1 MPHETSSRAA
11 QGRIPAGL
19 SDRERVARLRLIRTE
34 NVGPITFR
42 QLLDRFGNAERAVD
56 ALPEL
61 ARRGGRHRPLKVP
74 PVASAAQEIEA
85 NDRAGATLVVFGD
98 PDYPAALAAVEDAPG
113 AFSLI
118 GHPHL
123 LASRVL
129 AIVGARNAS
138 MNGRRLAASLAR
150 DIGAGGY
157 AVASGLA
164 RGIDGAAHEGSL
176 ESGTIAVV
184 AGGIDVIY
192 PPEHTGLF
200 NRIAGAGAIIAEQPI
215 GTTPQARHF
224 PSRNRIIA
232 GLSLGVLVVEAANRS
247 GSLITAR
254 RALDQGRE
262 VFAVPGSPLD
272 PRCGGTNGLIKE
284 GAAFLVESA
293 DDVLRILDGLPQ
305 RKLGEPSS
313 RDWEGF
319 GGGEPFDTAAI
330 AVAET
335 DRRLVLEALGSEP
348 VAVDEL
354 IRGCQLSAPI
364 VATVLLEAEL
374 AGLIDRHPGNQV
386 SRRMDVPA

>member
-1 MPHETSSRAA
+1 MPPDTAHRPS
-11 QGRIPAGL
+11 PANL
-19 SDRERVARLRLIRTE
+19 SERERIDRLRLIRTE

-42 QLLDRFGNAERAVD
+42 QLLERYGSAERAIA
-56 ALPEL
+56 ALPDL
-61 ARRGGRHRPLKVP
+61 ARRGGRRTPLRVP
-74 PVASAAQEIEA
+74 SVASAGREVEDNA
-85 NDRAGATLVVFGD
+85 RVGATLIVYGD
-98 PDYPAALAAVEDAPG
+98 AAYPPALAAVEDAPG

-118 GHPHL
+118 GHPH
-123 LASRVL
+123 VL
-129 AIVGARNAS
+129 AQRAVAVVGARNAS
-138 MNGRRLAASLAR
+138 MNGRKLASVLSR
-150 DIGAGGY
+150 EIGRGGY
-157 AVASGLA
+157 TVVSGLA
-164 RGIDGAAHEGSL
+164 RGIDAAAHEGSL
-176 ESGTIAVV
+176 ESGTVAVV

-192 PPEHTGLF
+192 PPEHTDLF
-200 NRIAGAGAIIAEQPI
+200 HRIAEAGAIVAEQPV

-293 DDVLRILDGLPQ
+293 DDVLRVLDGMPQ
-305 RKLGEPSS
+305 RKLGEPQG
-313 RDWEGF
+313 RDWEGSY
-319 GGGEPFDTAAI
+319 GGEALDPPALELD
-330 AVAET
+330 
-335 DRRLVLEALGSEP
+335 DRVRATVLDALSSEP

>member
-1 MPHETSSRAA
+1 MSSATARDTA
-11 QGRIPAGL
+11 PARL
-19 SDRERVARLRLIRTE
+19 ADRERIARLRLIRTE

-42 QLLDRFGNAERAVD
+42 QLIERFGTAQQAIA
-56 ALPEL
+56 ALPDL
-61 ARRGGRHRPLKVP
+61 ARRGGRRHPLRVP
-74 PVASAAQEIEA
+74 SIAVAERELEDTA
-85 NDRAGATLVVFGD
+85 RAGANLVVYGD
-98 PDYPAALAAVEDAPG
+98 PSYPPALAAIEDAPG

-118 GHPHL
+118 GHAHL
-123 LASRVL
+123 LAERAV

-138 MNGRRLAASLAR
+138 MNGRKLAHALAR
-150 DIGAGGY
+150 EIGLGGY

-164 RGIDGAAHEGSL
+164 RGIDGAAHEGAL
-176 ESGTIAVV
+176 ESGTLAVV

-192 PPEHTGLF
+192 PPEHTDLF
-200 NRIAGAGAIIAEQPI
+200 HRIADSGAVIAEQPV

-232 GLSLGVLVVEAANRS
+232 GLSLGVLVVEAASRS

-254 RALDQGRE
+254 QALDQGRE

-272 PRCGGTNGLIKE
+272 PRCGGTNSLIKE

-293 DDVLRILDGLPQ
+293 DDVLRILDGLSQ
-305 RKLGEPSS
+305 RKLEEPQR
-313 RDWEGF
+313 RDWEGSYD
-319 GGGEPFDTAAI
+319 GKALDTPTI
-330 AVAET
+330 AVDET
-335 DRRLVLEALGSEP
+335 ARHLVLEALGCAP

-386 SRRMDVPA
+386 SRRMDIPT

>member
-1 MPHETSSRAA
+1 MPRDCD
-11 QGRIPAGL
+11 PATL
-19 SDRERVARLRLIRTE
+19 TDRERLARLRLIRTE
-34 NVGPITFR
+34 NVGPMTFR
-42 QLLDRFGNAERAVD
+42 QLVERFGSAQDAID
-56 ALPEL
+56 ALPDL
-61 ARRGGRHRPLKVP
+61 ARRGGRRRPLRVP
-74 PVASAAQEIEA
+74 SPDTAEREMEA
-85 NDRAGATLVVFGD
+85 NARAGARIVVFGD
-98 PDYPAALAAVEDAPG
+98 AAYPRALAAIEDAP
-113 AFSLI
+113 AAISVV

-123 LASRVL
+123 LSTRSL

-138 MNGRRLAASLAR
+138 MNGRRLAASLAQA
-150 DIGAGGY
+150 IGSGDY
-157 AVASGLA
+157 RIASGLA

-176 ESGTIAVV
+176 ETGTIAVV

-192 PPEHTGLF
+192 PPEHEALYH
-200 NRIAGAGAIIAEQPI
+200 RIADAGAIVAEQPI

-232 GLSLGVLVVEAANRS
+232 GLSLGVLVVEAATRS

-272 PRCGGTNGLIKE
+272 PRCAGTNGLIKE

-293 DDVLRILDGLPQ
+293 EDILRVLDGLPETD
-305 RKLGEPSS
+305 LGEPIA
-313 RDWEGF
+313 RDWQPLFAADGPGRGGF
-319 GGGEPFDTAAI
+319 QIDETA
-330 AVAET
+330 
-335 DRRLVLEALGSEP
+335 RRTVLDALGLEP
-348 VAVDEL
+348 VPVDEL

-386 SRRMDVPA
+386 SRRMDAPA

>member
-1 MPHETSSRAA
+1 MSSATARDTA
-11 QGRIPAGL
+11 PARL
-19 SDRERVARLRLIRTE
+19 ADRERIARLRLIRTE

-42 QLLDRFGNAERAVD
+42 QLLERFGSAEKAIA

-61 ARRGGRHRPLKVP
+61 ARRGGRRHPLRVP
-74 PVASAAQEIEA
+74 SVAAAERELEDTA
-85 NDRAGATLVVFGD
+85 RVGAALVVYGD
-98 PDYPAALAAVEDAPG
+98 PAYPPALAAVEDAPG

-118 GHPHL
+118 GHAHL
-123 LASRVL
+123 LAARAV

-138 MNGRRLAASLAR
+138 MNGRKLAHVLAR
-150 DIGAGGY
+150 EIGLGGY

-164 RGIDGAAHEGSL
+164 RGIDGSAHEGAL
-176 ESGTIAVV
+176 ESGTLAVV

-192 PPEHTGLF
+192 PPEHTDLF
-200 NRIAGAGAIIAEQPI
+200 HRIAETGAVIAEQPV

-232 GLSLGVLVVEAANRS
+232 GLSLGVLVVEAASRS

-293 DDVLRILDGLPQ
+293 SDVLRILDGLPQ
-305 RKLGEPSS
+305 RKLGEPQR
-313 RDWEGF
+313 RDWEGSYD
-319 GGGEPFDTAAI
+319 GEALDTPTI
-330 AVAET
+330 DVDET
-335 DRRLVLEALGSEP
+335 ARRRVLEALGCEP

-386 SRRMDVPA
+386 SRRMDIPT

>member
-1 MPHETSSRAA
+1 MSSATARDTS
-11 QGRIPAGL
+11 PATL
-19 SDRERVARLRLIRTE
+19 SERERISRLRLIRTE

-42 QLLDRFGNAERAVD
+42 QLLERFGSAERAIA
-56 ALPEL
+56 ALPDL
-61 ARRGGRHRPLKVP
+61 ARRGGRRHPLRVP
-74 PVASAAQEIEA
+74 SIAAAEREVEDNARI
-85 NDRAGATLVVFGD
+85 GAYLVVYGD
-98 PDYPAALAAVEDAPG
+98 PAYPPALAAVEDAPG
-113 AFSLI
+113 AFSLF
-118 GHPHL
+118 GHAHL
-123 LASRVL
+123 LAARTV
-129 AIVGARNAS
+129 AVVGARNAS
-138 MNGRRLAASLAR
+138 MNGRKLALVLAR
-150 DIGAGGY
+150 EIGRGGY

-164 RGIDGAAHEGSL
+164 RGIDGAAHEGAL
-176 ESGTIAVV
+176 ESGTVAVV

-192 PPEHTGLF
+192 PPEHSDLF
-200 NRIAGAGAIIAEQPI
+200 RRIAEAGAIVAEQPV

-232 GLSLGVLVVEAANRS
+232 GLSLGVLVVEAATRS

-293 DDVLRILDGLPQ
+293 EDVLRILDGLPQ
-305 RKLGEPSS
+305 RKFGEPQG
-313 RDWEGF
+313 RDWEGSYDR
-319 GGGEPFDTAAI
+319 EALDTPTIEVDESA
-330 AVAET
+330 
-335 DRRLVLEALGSEP
+335 RRHVLEALSSEP

-386 SRRMDVPA
+386 SRRMDIPT

>member
-1 MPHETSSRAA
+1 MPRNPS
-11 QGRIPAGL
+11 PARL

-34 NVGPITFR
+34 NVGPVTFR
-42 QLLDRFGNAERAVD
+42 QIIERFGSAARAID
-56 ALPEL
+56 ALPDL
-61 ARRGGRHRPLKVP
+61 ARRGGRRRPLAVP
-74 PVASAAQEIEA
+74 SIAAAEREMA
-85 NDRAGATLVVFGD
+85 ETAEVGAELVVFGD
-98 PDYPAALAAVEDAPG
+98 PAYPPALAAIEDAPG
-113 AFSLI
+113 AFSMI
-118 GHPHL
+118 GHAHL
-123 LASRVL
+123 LCHRII

-138 MNGRRLAASLAR
+138 MNGRRLAAALSREL
-150 DIGAGGY
+150 GAAGY
-157 AVASGLA
+157 VVASGLA
-164 RGIDGAAHEGSL
+164 RGIDGAAHEGAL
-176 ESGTIAVV
+176 ETGTVAAV

-192 PPEHTGLF
+192 PPEHTDLF
-200 NRIAGAGAIIAEQPI
+200 HRIAESGAIIAEQPV

-232 GLSLGVLVVEAANRS
+232 GLSLGVLVVEAATRS

-262 VFAVPGSPLD
+262 VFAIPGSPLD

-293 DDVLRILDGLPQ
+293 RDVLQVLDGLPE
-305 RKLGEPSS
+305 RNLHEPAG
-313 RDWEGF
+313 RDWEASYSS
-319 GGGEPFDTAAI
+319 EPL
-330 AVAET
+330 ET
-335 DRRLVLEALGSEP
+335 PTMEIDERTRQEVLGALGSEP

-386 SRRMDVPA
+386 SRRMDVPV

>member
-1 MPHETSSRAA
+1 MPSEPARALS
-11 QGRIPAGL
+11 PARL
-19 SDRERVARLRLIRTE
+19 SDRERIGRLRLIRTE

-42 QLLDRFGNAERAVD
+42 QLLERFGSAERAIA
-56 ALPEL
+56 ALPVL
-61 ARRGGRHRPLKVP
+61 ARRGGRRHPLRVP
-74 PVASAAQEIEA
+74 SISAAEREIEETA
-85 NDRAGATLVVFGD
+85 RAGAALVVYGD
-98 PDYPAALAAVEDAPG
+98 AAYPPALAAIEDAPG

-118 GHPHL
+118 GHPH
-123 LASRVL
+123 VL
-129 AIVGARNAS
+129 AERAVAVVGARNAS
-138 MNGRRLAASLAR
+138 MNGRRLATVLAR
-150 DIGAGGY
+150 EIGRGGY
-157 AVASGLA
+157 AVVSGLA
-164 RGIDGAAHEGSL
+164 RGIDGAAHEGAL
-176 ESGTIAVV
+176 ESGTVAVV

-192 PPEHTGLF
+192 PPEHTDLYH
-200 NRIAGAGAIIAEQPI
+200 RIAEAGAIIAEQPV

-232 GLSLGVLVVEAANRS
+232 GLSLGVLVVEAASRS

-293 DDVLRILDGLPQ
+293 DDVLRVLDGLPQ
-305 RKLGEPSS
+305 RKLGEPQG
-313 RDWEGF
+313 RDWEGSYD
-319 GGGEPFDTAAI
+319 GEALDPPAI
-330 AVAET
+330 ELDET
-335 DRRLVLEALGSEP
+335 TRRTVLEALGSEP

-364 VATVLLEAEL
+364 VATALLEAEL

-386 SRRMDVPA
+386 SRRMDIPS

>member
-1 MPHETSSRAA
+1 MSSATARDTSPAA
-11 QGRIPAGL
+11 L
-19 SDRERVARLRLIRTE
+19 SERERISRLRLIRTE

-42 QLLDRFGNAERAVD
+42 QLLERFGSAERAIA
-56 ALPEL
+56 ALPDL
-61 ARRGGRHRPLKVP
+61 ARRGGRRHPLRVP
-74 PVASAAQEIEA
+74 TIAAAEREVEDNARIGAS
-85 NDRAGATLVVFGD
+85 LVVYGD
-98 PDYPAALAAVEDAPG
+98 PGYPPALAAVEDAPG
-113 AFSLI
+113 AFSLF
-118 GHPHL
+118 GHAHL
-123 LASRVL
+123 LAARTV
-129 AIVGARNAS
+129 AVVGARNAS
-138 MNGRRLAASLAR
+138 MNGRKLAHVLAR
-150 DIGAGGY
+150 EIGRGGY

-164 RGIDGAAHEGSL
+164 RGIDGAAHEGAL
-176 ESGTIAVV
+176 ESGTVAVV

-192 PPEHTGLF
+192 PPEHTDLF
-200 NRIAGAGAIIAEQPI
+200 RRIAEAGAIVAEQPV

-232 GLSLGVLVVEAANRS
+232 GLSLGVLVVEAATRS

-293 DDVLRILDGLPQ
+293 EDVLRILDGLPQ
-305 RKLGEPSS
+305 RKLGEPQG
-313 RDWEGF
+313 RDWEGSYDR
-319 GGGEPFDTAAI
+319 EALDTPTIEVDESA
-330 AVAET
+330 
-335 DRRLVLEALGSEP
+335 RRHVLEALSSEP

-386 SRRMDVPA
+386 SRRMDIPT

>member
-1 MPHETSSRAA
+1 MPFSTARL
-11 QGRIPAGL
+11 PAPTPL
-19 SDRERVARLRLIRTE
+19 AERERIARLRLIRSE

-42 QLLDRFGNAERAVD
+42 QLLERFGSAERAIA
-56 ALPEL
+56 ALPDL
-61 ARRGGRHRPLKVP
+61 ARRGGRRSPLRVP
-74 PVASAAQEIEA
+74 GVPAAEREVEDNA
-85 NDRAGATLVVFGD
+85 RAGASLVVFGD
-98 PDYPAALAAVEDAPG
+98 PAYPPALAAIEDAPG

-118 GHPHL
+118 GHAHL
-123 LASRVL
+123 PAERTV
-129 AIVGARNAS
+129 AVVGARNAS
-138 MNGRRLAASLAR
+138 MNGRKLAHALAR
-150 DIGAGGY
+150 EIGQGGY

-164 RGIDGAAHEGSL
+164 RGIDGAAHEGAL

-184 AGGIDVIY
+184 AGGIDVVY
-192 PPEHTGLF
+192 PPEHIELF
-200 NRIAGAGAIIAEQPI
+200 RRIAEAGAIIAEQPV

-232 GLSLGVLVVEAANRS
+232 GLSLGVLVVEAAARS

-293 DDVLRILDGLPQ
+293 VDVLRVLDGLPQ
-305 RKLGEPSS
+305 RKLGEPTGP
-313 RDWEGF
+313 DWEGSY
-319 GGGEPFDTAAI
+319 GGEPLESSAIEVGDT
-330 AVAET
+330 V
-335 DRRLVLEALGSEP
+335 RRRILEALSSEP

-386 SRRMDVPA
+386 SRRMDIPT

>member
-1 MPHETSSRAA
+1 MPPETARA
-11 QGRIPAGL
+11 ISPARL
-19 SDRERVARLRLIRTE
+19 SDRERIARLRLIRTE

-42 QLLDRFGNAERAVD
+42 QLLERFGNAERAIA

-61 ARRGGRHRPLKVP
+61 ARRGGRRQPLRVP
-74 PVASAAQEIEA
+74 SIATVEREVDDNA
-85 NDRAGATLVVFGD
+85 RTGATLVVFGD
-98 PDYPAALAAVEDAPG
+98 TSYPPALAAIEDAPG

-118 GHPHL
+118 GHPHI
-123 LASRVL
+123 LAERAV
-129 AIVGARNAS
+129 AVVGARNAS
-138 MNGRRLAASLAR
+138 MNGRRLASVLSR
-150 DIGAGGY
+150 EIGRGGY
-157 AVASGLA
+157 AVVSGLA
-164 RGIDGAAHEGSL
+164 RGIDGAAHDGAL
-176 ESGTIAVV
+176 DSGTVAVV

-192 PPEHTGLF
+192 PPEHTDLF
-200 NRIAGAGAIIAEQPI
+200 HRIAGAGAIIAEQPV

-232 GLSLGVLVVEAANRS
+232 GLGLGVLVVEAATRS

-272 PRCGGTNGLIKE
+272 PRCGGTNCLIKE

-293 DDVLRILDGLPQ
+293 TDVLRILDGLPQ
-305 RKLGEPSS
+305 RKLGEPQGG
-313 RDWEGF
+313 DWEASYD
-319 GGGEPFDTAAI
+319 GEALDPPAI
-330 AVAET
+330 ELD
-335 DRRLVLEALGSEP
+335 DRARRTVLEALGSEP

-364 VATVLLEAEL
+364 VATALLEAEL

-386 SRRMDVPA
+386 SRRMDIPA